1 VAGYRIRLLKRKVAK
16 EMLKLSYTVEKEGVE
31 LTTLD
36 KFMINENQIND
47 LLDSLVEHGYT
58 VHAVRID
65 ELESLV
71 K

>member
-1 VAGYRIRLLKRKVAK
+1 
-16 EMLKLSYTVEKEGVE
+16 MLKLSYTIEKEGVE

-36 KFMINENQIND
+36 KFMLNENQIND
-47 LLDSLVEHGYT
+47 LLDSLVAHGYII
-58 VHAVRID
+58 HSVRID

>member
-1 VAGYRIRLLKRKVAK
+1 
-16 EMLKLSYTVEKEGVE
+16 MLKLSYTIEKEGVE

-36 KFMINENQIND
+36 KFMLNENQIND
-47 LLDSLVEHGYT
+47 LLDSLVEHGYII
-58 VHAVRID
+58 HSVRID